1 MAPHSQMTVY
11 LVLEPHK
18 LLQIVSIEKAQT
30 AGFKINF
37 KKTLLLNYPYLW
49 VLIDPNFGS
58 RELLHTAQGH

>member
-11 LVLEPHK
+11 LVLEPHQ

-37 KKTLLLNYPYLW
+37 KKTLLLNHPYLW
-49 VLIDPNFGS
+49 GAKENGYYEPYFTDQI
-58 RELLHTAQGH
+58 